1 MKIMVNLE
9 NTDNYQE
16 IEINENSYL
25 FELKQQLQYVFNIP
39 FNKIQISLNGQKIID
54 NSLLVKNLGI
64 NDSVLV
70 IKEEKNP
77 FSNFNSITSS
87 NNQNN
92 NQGNLGDIFSNFM
105 QNRRNPNSN
114 NNLNNN
120 LNNNNNFPFFQQQQ
134 NLGDLFS
141 SIMMGMRT
149 GNINNNFIQQNIAKE
164 MYIQNAI
171 KETKEKYLTNK
182 RELDALFKKNPTLA
196 EAIKNGNDKV
206 VEEYIRNRMKEI
218 EQEERKKRIEYM
230 NLLASD
236 PNDPNVQKKIE
247 EIIKQQNINENL
259 KYAEEYLP
267 ETLFAVHMLFIHL
280 EINKKK
286 IIALVDTGAQ
296 STIMSKELVEKCD
309 LMNLVDTRYSGI
321 AQGVGTSK
329 IIGTIHAAQLK
340 IHDKFLMCKITV
352 IENPTI
358 GFIFG
363 LDNMR
368 TYRCNI
374 DLGKNALIFPD
385 ANIKAEFLSDGELA
399 KIREDEEIEKEKE
412 DIQKAT
418 EASFQKK

>member
-16 IEINENSYL
+16 IEINENSTII
-25 FELKQQLQYVFNIP
+25 ELKQQLQFLFNIQ
-39 FNKIQISLNGQKIID
+39 FNKIQISLNGQTIND
-54 NSLLVKNLGI
+54 DSLTINNLGI

-70 IKEEKNP
+70 IKEIKSP
-77 FSNFNSITSS
+77 FNTITNST
-87 NNQNN
+87 NNQN
-92 NQGNLGDIFSNFM
+92 NLGDIFSNYM
-105 QNRRNPNSN
+105 SNRRNNIP
-114 NNLNNN
+114 
-120 LNNNNNFPFFQQQQ
+120 QQPQ

-141 SIMMGMRT
+141 SIMTGIRT
-149 GNINNNFIQQNIAKE
+149 GNILNNFNQQNYAKE
-164 MYIQNAI
+164 LYIQNAV

-182 RELDALFKKNPTLA
+182 RDLDALFKKNPQLA

-206 VEEYIRNRMKEI
+206 VEDYIRNRMKEI
-218 EQEERKKRIEYM
+218 EKEEMKRKMEYM

-247 EIIKQQNINENL
+247 EIIKQKNINENL

-280 EINKKK
+280 EINKKR

-296 STIMSKELVEKCD
+296 STIMSKELVEKCN

-340 IHDKFLMCKITV
+340 IQDKFLMCKITV

-385 ANIKAEFLSDGELA
+385 ANIKAQFLSDGELA
-399 KIREDEEIEKEKE
+399 KIREEEENQKEKE
-412 DIQKAT
+412 DLQKAT

>member
-16 IEINENSYL
+16 IEINENSNIN
-25 FELKQQLQYVFNIP
+25 ELKQQLQYVFNIP
-39 FNKIQISLNGQKIID
+39 FNKIQILLNGQIIND
-54 NSLLVKNLGI
+54 DSLTINNLGI

-70 IKEEKNP
+70 IKEVNSP
-77 FSNFNSITSS
+77 FQMLNSITR
-87 NNQNN
+87 NNIQP
-92 NQGNLGDIFSNFM
+92 Q
-105 QNRRNPNSN
+105 P
-114 NNLNNN
+114 
-120 LNNNNNFPFFQQQQ
+120 Q

-141 SIMMGMRT
+141 SIMTGMRT
-149 GNINNNFIQQNIAKE
+149 GNIANNFMQQNYAKE
-164 MYIQNAI
+164 LYIQNAV

-182 RELDALFKKNPTLA
+182 RDLDALFKKNPTLA

-206 VEEYIRNRMKEI
+206 VEEHIRNRMKEI
-218 EQEERKKRIEYM
+218 EQEEMKRKMEYM
-230 NLLASD
+230 KLLSSD

-247 EIIKQQNINENL
+247 EIIKQKNINENL

-296 STIMSKELVEKCD
+296 STIMSKELVEKCN

>member
-16 IEINENSYL
+16 IDINENSTII
-25 FELKQQLQYVFNIP
+25 ELKQQLQFLFNIQ
-39 FNKIQISLNGQKIID
+39 FNKIQISLNGQTIND
-54 NSLLVKNLGI
+54 DSLTINNLGI

-70 IKEEKNP
+70 IKEIKSP
-77 FSNFNSITSS
+77 FNTITNSN
-87 NNQNN
+87 NNQN
-92 NQGNLGDIFSNFM
+92 NLGDIFSNYM
-105 QNRRNPNSN
+105 SNRRNNIP
-114 NNLNNN
+114 
-120 LNNNNNFPFFQQQQ
+120 QQPQ

-141 SIMMGMRT
+141 SIMTGIRT
-149 GNINNNFIQQNIAKE
+149 GNILNNFNQQNYAKE
-164 MYIQNAI
+164 LYIQNAV

-182 RELDALFKKNPTLA
+182 RDLDALFKKNPQLA

-206 VEEYIRNRMKEI
+206 VEDYIRNRMKEI
-218 EQEERKKRIEYM
+218 EKEEMKRKMEYM

-247 EIIKQQNINENL
+247 EIIKQKNINENL

-280 EINKKK
+280 EINKKR

-296 STIMSKELVEKCD
+296 STIMSKELVEKCN

-340 IHDKFLMCKITV
+340 IQDKFLMCKITV

-385 ANIKAEFLSDGELA
+385 ANIKAQFLSDGELA
-399 KIREDEEIEKEKE
+399 KIREEEENQKENE
-412 DIQKAT
+412 DLQKAT

>member
-16 IEINENSYL
+16 IDINENSTII
-25 FELKQQLQYVFNIP
+25 ELKQQLQFLFNIQ
-39 FNKIQISLNGQKIID
+39 FNKIQISLNGQTIND
-54 NSLLVKNLGI
+54 DSLTINNLGI

-70 IKEEKNP
+70 IKEIKSP
-77 FSNFNSITSS
+77 FNTITNST
-87 NNQNN
+87 NNQN
-92 NQGNLGDIFSNFM
+92 NLGDIFSNYM
-105 QNRRNPNSN
+105 SNRRNNIP
-114 NNLNNN
+114 
-120 LNNNNNFPFFQQQQ
+120 QQPQ

-141 SIMMGMRT
+141 SIMTGIRT
-149 GNINNNFIQQNIAKE
+149 GNILNNFNQQNYAKE
-164 MYIQNAI
+164 LYIQNAV

-182 RELDALFKKNPTLA
+182 RDLDALFKKNPQLA

-206 VEEYIRNRMKEI
+206 VEDYIRNRMKEI
-218 EQEERKKRIEYM
+218 EKEEMKRKMEYM

-247 EIIKQQNINENL
+247 EIIKQKNINENL

-280 EINKKK
+280 EINKKR

-296 STIMSKELVEKCD
+296 STIMSKELVEKCN

-340 IHDKFLMCKITV
+340 IQDKFLMCKITV

-385 ANIKAEFLSDGELA
+385 ANIKAQFLSDGKLA
-399 KIREDEEIEKEKE
+399 KIREEEENQKENE
-412 DIQKAT
+412 DLQKAT

>member
-1 MKIMVNLE
+1 MVNLE

-105 QNRRNPNSN
+105 QNRRNPNTN
-114 NNLNNN
+114 NNLNTNT
-120 LNNNNNFPFFQQQQ
+120 NNNNFPFFQQQNPQ

-218 EQEERKKRIEYM
+218 EQEERKKKNRIYE
-230 NLLASD
+230 
-236 PNDPNVQKKIE
+236 
-247 EIIKQQNINENL
+247 
-259 KYAEEYLP
+259 
-267 ETLFAVHMLFIHL
+267 FI
-280 EINKKK
+280 
-286 IIALVDTGAQ
+286 
-296 STIMSKELVEKCD
+296 SK
-309 LMNLVDTRYSGI
+309 
-321 AQGVGTSK
+321 
-329 IIGTIHAAQLK
+329 
-340 IHDKFLMCKITV
+340 
-352 IENPTI
+352 
-358 GFIFG
+358 
-363 LDNMR
+363 
-368 TYRCNI
+368 
-374 DLGKNALIFPD
+374 
-385 ANIKAEFLSDGELA
+385 
-399 KIREDEEIEKEKE
+399 
-412 DIQKAT
+412 
-418 EASFQKK
+418 

>member
-16 IEINENSYL
+16 IEINENSNII
-25 FELKQQLQYVFNIP
+25 ELKQQLQYVFNIP
-39 FNKIQISLNGQKIID
+39 FNKIQISLNGQIIND
-54 NSLLVKNLGI
+54 NSLTINNLGI

-70 IKEEKNP
+70 IKEVNSP
-77 FSNFNSITSS
+77 FQMINSITSS
-87 NNQNN
+87 NNNNN

-105 QNRRNPNSN
+105 SNRRNNIQPQ
-114 NNLNNN
+114 
-120 LNNNNNFPFFQQQQ
+120 PQ

-141 SIMMGMRT
+141 SIMTGMRT
-149 GNINNNFIQQNIAKE
+149 GNIANNFMQQNYAKE
-164 MYIQNAI
+164 LYIQNAV

-182 RELDALFKKNPTLA
+182 RDLDALFKKNPTLA

-206 VEEYIRNRMKEI
+206 VEQYIRNRMKEI
-218 EQEERKKRIEYM
+218 EQEEMKRKMEYM
-230 NLLASD
+230 KLLSSD

-247 EIIKQQNINENL
+247 EIIKQKNINQNL

-286 IIALVDTGAQ
+286 VIALVDTGAQ
-296 STIMSKELVEKCD
+296 STIMSKELVEKCN

-340 IHDKFLMCKITV
+340 IDDKFLMCKITV

>member
-16 IEINENSYL
+16 IDINENSTII
-25 FELKQQLQYVFNIP
+25 ELKQQLQFLFNIQ
-39 FNKIQISLNGQKIID
+39 FNKIQISLNGQTIND
-54 NSLLVKNLGI
+54 DSLTINNLGI

-70 IKEEKNP
+70 IKEIKSP
-77 FSNFNSITSS
+77 FNTITNST
-87 NNQNN
+87 NNQN
-92 NQGNLGDIFSNFM
+92 NLGDIFSNYM
-105 QNRRNPNSN
+105 SNRRNNIP
-114 NNLNNN
+114 
-120 LNNNNNFPFFQQQQ
+120 QQPQ

-141 SIMMGMRT
+141 SIMTGIRT
-149 GNINNNFIQQNIAKE
+149 GNILNNFNQQNYAKE
-164 MYIQNAI
+164 LYIQNAV

-182 RELDALFKKNPTLA
+182 RDLDALFQKNPQLA

-206 VEEYIRNRMKEI
+206 VEDYIRNRMKEI
-218 EQEERKKRIEYM
+218 EKEEMKRKMEYM

-247 EIIKQQNINENL
+247 EIIKQKNINENL

-280 EINKKK
+280 EINKKR

-296 STIMSKELVEKCD
+296 STIMSKELVEKCN

-340 IHDKFLMCKITV
+340 IQDKFLMCKITV

-385 ANIKAEFLSDGELA
+385 ANIKAQFLSDGELA
-399 KIREDEEIEKEKE
+399 KIREEEENQKENE
-412 DIQKAT
+412 DLQKAT

>member
-16 IEINENSYL
+16 IEINENSNL
-25 FELKQQLQYVFNIP
+25 IELKQQLQYVFNIP
-39 FNKIQISLNGQKIID
+39 FNKIQIFLNGQKIID
-54 NSLLVKNLGI
+54 NSLLVKYLGI

-70 IKEEKNP
+70 IKEESNP
-77 FSNFNSITSS
+77 FNSITSS
-87 NNQNN
+87 NNTNN

-114 NNLNNN
+114 NNMN
-120 LNNNNNFPFFQQQQ
+120 NNNNNFPFFQQQQ
-134 NLGDLFS
+134 FPQNQNLGDLFS
-141 SIMMGMRT
+141 NIMMGMRT
-149 GNINNNFIQQNIAKE
+149 GNINNSFMQQNIAKE

-267 ETLFAVHMLFIHL
+267 ETLFSVHMLFIHL

-340 IHDKFLMCKITV
+340 IKDKFLMCKITV

-374 DLGKNALIFPD
+374 DLGQNALIFPD
-385 ANIKAEFLSDGELA
+385 SGIKTEFLSDGEIA
-399 KIREDEEIEKEKE
+399 KIREEEEIQKENE
-412 DIQKAT
+412 DLQKAT
-418 EASFQKK
+418 ENSFNKK

>member
-16 IEINENSYL
+16 IDINENSTII
-25 FELKQQLQYVFNIP
+25 ELKQQLQFLFNIQ
-39 FNKIQISLNGQKIID
+39 FNKIQISLNGQTIND
-54 NSLLVKNLGI
+54 DSLTINNLGI

-70 IKEEKNP
+70 IKEIKSP
-77 FSNFNSITSS
+77 FNTITNST
-87 NNQNN
+87 NNQN
-92 NQGNLGDIFSNFM
+92 NLGDIFSNYM
-105 QNRRNPNSN
+105 SNRRNNIP
-114 NNLNNN
+114 
-120 LNNNNNFPFFQQQQ
+120 QQPQ

-141 SIMMGMRT
+141 SIMTGIRT
-149 GNINNNFIQQNIAKE
+149 GNILNNFNQQNYAKE
-164 MYIQNAI
+164 LYIQNAV

-182 RELDALFKKNPTLA
+182 RDLDALFKKNPQLA

-206 VEEYIRNRMKEI
+206 VEDYIRNRMKEI
-218 EQEERKKRIEYM
+218 EKEEMKRKMEYM

-247 EIIKQQNINENL
+247 EIIKQKNINENL

-280 EINKKK
+280 EINKKR

-296 STIMSKELVEKCD
+296 STIMSKELVEKCN

-340 IHDKFLMCKITV
+340 IQDKFLMCKITV

-385 ANIKAEFLSDGELA
+385 ANIKAQFLSDGELA
-399 KIREDEEIEKEKE
+399 KIREEEENQKENE
-412 DIQKAT
+412 DLQKAT

>member
-16 IEINENSYL
+16 IDINENSTII
-25 FELKQQLQYVFNIP
+25 ELKQQLQFLFNIQ
-39 FNKIQISLNGQKIID
+39 FNKIQISLNGQTIND
-54 NSLLVKNLGI
+54 DSLTINNLGI

-70 IKEEKNP
+70 IKEIKSP
-77 FSNFNSITSS
+77 FNTITNST
-87 NNQNN
+87 NNQN
-92 NQGNLGDIFSNFM
+92 NLGDIFSNYM
-105 QNRRNPNSN
+105 SNRRNNIP
-114 NNLNNN
+114 
-120 LNNNNNFPFFQQQQ
+120 QQPQ

-141 SIMMGMRT
+141 SIMTGIRT
-149 GNINNNFIQQNIAKE
+149 GNILNNFNQQNYAKE
-164 MYIQNAI
+164 LYIQNAV

-182 RELDALFKKNPTLA
+182 RDLEALFKKNPQLA

-206 VEEYIRNRMKEI
+206 VEDYIRNRMKEI
-218 EQEERKKRIEYM
+218 EKEEMKRKMEYM

-247 EIIKQQNINENL
+247 EIIKQKNINENL

-280 EINKKK
+280 EINKKR

-296 STIMSKELVEKCD
+296 STIMSKELVEKCN

-340 IHDKFLMCKITV
+340 IQDKFLMCKITV

-385 ANIKAEFLSDGELA
+385 ANIKAQFLSDGELA
-399 KIREDEEIEKEKE
+399 KIREEEENQKENE
-412 DIQKAT
+412 DLQKAT

>member
-1 MKIMVNLE
+1 
-9 NTDNYQE
+9 
-16 IEINENSYL
+16 
-25 FELKQQLQYVFNIP
+25 
-39 FNKIQISLNGQKIID
+39 LNGQTIND
-54 NSLLVKNLGI
+54 DSLTINNLGI

-70 IKEEKNP
+70 IKEIKSP
-77 FSNFNSITSS
+77 FNTITNST
-87 NNQNN
+87 NNQN
-92 NQGNLGDIFSNFM
+92 NLGDIFSNYM
-105 QNRRNPNSN
+105 SNRRNNIP
-114 NNLNNN
+114 
-120 LNNNNNFPFFQQQQ
+120 QQPQ

-141 SIMMGMRT
+141 SIMTGIRT
-149 GNINNNFIQQNIAKE
+149 GNILNNFNQQNYAKE
-164 MYIQNAI
+164 LYIQNAV

-182 RELDALFKKNPTLA
+182 RDLDALFKKNPQLA

-206 VEEYIRNRMKEI
+206 VEDYIRNRMKEI
-218 EQEERKKRIEYM
+218 EKEEMKRKMEYM

-247 EIIKQQNINENL
+247 EIIKQKNINENL

-280 EINKKK
+280 EINKKR

-296 STIMSKELVEKCD
+296 STIMSKELVEKCN

-340 IHDKFLMCKITV
+340 IQDKFLMCKITV

-385 ANIKAEFLSDGELA
+385 ANIKAQFLSDGELA
-399 KIREDEEIEKEKE
+399 KIREEEENQKENE
-412 DIQKAT
+412 DLQKAT

>member
-1 MKIMVNLE
+1 M
-9 NTDNYQE
+9 
-16 IEINENSYL
+16 
-25 FELKQQLQYVFNIP
+25 
-39 FNKIQISLNGQKIID
+39 
-54 NSLLVKNLGI
+54 
-64 NDSVLV
+64 
-70 IKEEKNP
+70 
-77 FSNFNSITSS
+77 
-87 NNQNN
+87 
-92 NQGNLGDIFSNFM
+92 
-105 QNRRNPNSN
+105 
-114 NNLNNN
+114 
-120 LNNNNNFPFFQQQQ
+120 
-134 NLGDLFS
+134 
-141 SIMMGMRT
+141 
-149 GNINNNFIQQNIAKE
+149 
-164 MYIQNAI
+164 
-171 KETKEKYLTNK
+171 
-182 RELDALFKKNPTLA
+182 
-196 EAIKNGNDKV
+196 
-206 VEEYIRNRMKEI
+206 
-218 EQEERKKRIEYM
+218 EYM
-230 NLLASD
+230 KLLSSD

-247 EIIKQQNINENL
+247 EIIKQKNINENL

-286 IIALVDTGAQ
+286 VIALVDTGAQ
-296 STIMSKELVEKCD
+296 STIMSKELVEKCN

>member
-16 IEINENSYL
+16 IDINENSTII
-25 FELKQQLQYVFNIP
+25 ELKQQLQFLFNIQ
-39 FNKIQISLNGQKIID
+39 FNKIQISLNGQTIND
-54 NSLLVKNLGI
+54 DSLTINNLGI

-70 IKEEKNP
+70 IKEIKSP
-77 FSNFNSITSS
+77 FNTITNST
-87 NNQNN
+87 NNQN
-92 NQGNLGDIFSNFM
+92 NLGDIFSNYM
-105 QNRRNPNSN
+105 SNRRNNIP
-114 NNLNNN
+114 
-120 LNNNNNFPFFQQQQ
+120 QQPQ

-141 SIMMGMRT
+141 SIMTGIRT
-149 GNINNNFIQQNIAKE
+149 GNILNNFNQQNYAKE
-164 MYIQNAI
+164 LYIQNAV

-182 RELDALFKKNPTLA
+182 RDLDALFKKNPQLA

-206 VEEYIRNRMKEI
+206 VEDYIRNRMKEI
-218 EQEERKKRIEYM
+218 EKEEMKRKMEYM

-247 EIIKQQNINENL
+247 EIIKQKNINENL

-286 IIALVDTGAQ
+286 IIDLVDTGAQ
-296 STIMSKELVEKCD
+296 STIMSKELVEKCN

-340 IHDKFLMCKITV
+340 IQDKFLMCKITV

-385 ANIKAEFLSDGELA
+385 ANIKAQFLSDGELA
-399 KIREDEEIEKEKE
+399 KIREEE
-412 DIQKAT
+412 
-418 EASFQKK
+418 

>member
-16 IEINENSYL
+16 IDINENSTII
-25 FELKQQLQYVFNIP
+25 ELKQQLQFLFNIQ
-39 FNKIQISLNGQKIID
+39 FNKIQISLNGQTIND
-54 NSLLVKNLGI
+54 DSLTINNLGI

-70 IKEEKNP
+70 IKEIKSP
-77 FSNFNSITSS
+77 FNTITNST
-87 NNQNN
+87 NNQN
-92 NQGNLGDIFSNFM
+92 NLGDIFSNYM
-105 QNRRNPNSN
+105 SNRRNNIP
-114 NNLNNN
+114 
-120 LNNNNNFPFFQQQQ
+120 QQQQ

-141 SIMMGMRT
+141 SIMTGIRT
-149 GNINNNFIQQNIAKE
+149 GNILNNFNQQNYAKE
-164 MYIQNAI
+164 LYIQNAV

-182 RELDALFKKNPTLA
+182 RDLDALFKKNPQLA

-206 VEEYIRNRMKEI
+206 VEDYIRNRMKEI
-218 EQEERKKRIEYM
+218 EKEEMKRKMEYM

-247 EIIKQQNINENL
+247 EIIKQKNINENL

-280 EINKKK
+280 EINKKR

-296 STIMSKELVEKCD
+296 STIMSKELVEKCN

-340 IHDKFLMCKITV
+340 IQDKFLMCKITV

-385 ANIKAEFLSDGELA
+385 ANIKAQFLSDGEFA
-399 KIREDEEIEKEKE
+399 KIREEEEN
-412 DIQKAT
+412 
-418 EASFQKK
+418 

>member
-16 IEINENSYL
+16 IDINENSTII
-25 FELKQQLQYVFNIP
+25 ELKQQLQFLFNIQ
-39 FNKIQISLNGQKIID
+39 FNKIQISLNGQTIND
-54 NSLLVKNLGI
+54 DSLTINNLGI

-70 IKEEKNP
+70 IKEIKSP
-77 FSNFNSITSS
+77 FNTITNSN
-87 NNQNN
+87 NNQN
-92 NQGNLGDIFSNFM
+92 NLGDIFSNYM
-105 QNRRNPNSN
+105 SNRRNNIP
-114 NNLNNN
+114 
-120 LNNNNNFPFFQQQQ
+120 QQPQ

-141 SIMMGMRT
+141 SIMTGIRT
-149 GNINNNFIQQNIAKE
+149 GNILNNFNQQNYAKE
-164 MYIQNAI
+164 LYIQNAV

-182 RELDALFKKNPTLA
+182 RDLDALFKKNPQLA

-206 VEEYIRNRMKEI
+206 VEDYIRNRMKEI
-218 EQEERKKRIEYM
+218 EKEEMKRKMEYM

-247 EIIKQQNINENL
+247 EIIKQKNINENL

-296 STIMSKELVEKCD
+296 STIMSKELVEKCN

-340 IHDKFLMCKITV
+340 IQDKFLMCKITV

-385 ANIKAEFLSDGELA
+385 ANIKAQFLSDGELA
-399 KIREDEEIEKEKE
+399 KIREEEENQKENE
-412 DIQKAT
+412 DLQKAT

>member
-16 IEINENSYL
+16 IDINENSTII
-25 FELKQQLQYVFNIP
+25 ELKQQLQFLFNIQ
-39 FNKIQISLNGQKIID
+39 FNKIQISLNGQTIND
-54 NSLLVKNLGI
+54 DSLTINNLGI

-70 IKEEKNP
+70 IKEIKSP
-77 FSNFNSITSS
+77 FNTITNST
-87 NNQNN
+87 NNQN
-92 NQGNLGDIFSNFM
+92 NLGDIFSNYM
-105 QNRRNPNSN
+105 SNRRNNIP
-114 NNLNNN
+114 
-120 LNNNNNFPFFQQQQ
+120 QQPQ

-141 SIMMGMRT
+141 SIMTGIRT
-149 GNINNNFIQQNIAKE
+149 GNILNNFNQQNYAKE
-164 MYIQNAI
+164 LYIQNAV

-182 RELDALFKKNPTLA
+182 RDLDALFKKNPQLA

-206 VEEYIRNRMKEI
+206 VEDYIRNRMKEI
-218 EQEERKKRIEYM
+218 EKEEMKRKMEYM

-247 EIIKQQNINENL
+247 EIIKQKNINENL

-296 STIMSKELVEKCD
+296 STIMSKELVEICN

-340 IHDKFLMCKITV
+340 IQDKFLMCKITV

-385 ANIKAEFLSDGELA
+385 ANIKAQFLSDGELA
-399 KIREDEEIEKEKE
+399 KIREEEENQKENE
-412 DIQKAT
+412 DLQKAT

>member
-16 IEINENSYL
+16 IDINENSTII
-25 FELKQQLQYVFNIP
+25 ELKQQLQFLFNIQ
-39 FNKIQISLNGQKIID
+39 FNKIQISLNGQTIND
-54 NSLLVKNLGI
+54 DSLTINNLGI

-70 IKEEKNP
+70 IKEIKSP
-77 FSNFNSITSS
+77 FNTITNST
-87 NNQNN
+87 NNQN
-92 NQGNLGDIFSNFM
+92 NLGDIFSNYM
-105 QNRRNPNSN
+105 SNRRNNIP
-114 NNLNNN
+114 
-120 LNNNNNFPFFQQQQ
+120 QQPQ

-141 SIMMGMRT
+141 SIMTGIRT
-149 GNINNNFIQQNIAKE
+149 GNILNNFNQQNYAKE
-164 MYIQNAI
+164 LYIQNAV

-182 RELDALFKKNPTLA
+182 RDLDALFKKNPQLA

-206 VEEYIRNRMKEI
+206 VEDYIRNRMKEI
-218 EQEERKKRIEYM
+218 EKEEMKRKMEYM

-247 EIIKQQNINENL
+247 EIIKQKNINENL

-280 EINKKK
+280 EINKKR

-296 STIMSKELVEKCD
+296 STIMSKELVEKCN

-340 IHDKFLMCKITV
+340 IQDKFLMCKITV

-385 ANIKAEFLSDGELA
+385 ANIKAQFVSDGEVA
-399 KIREDEEIEKEKE
+399 KIREEEENQKENE
-412 DIQKAT
+412 DLQKAT

>member
-16 IEINENSYL
+16 IEINEHSTII
-25 FELKQQLQYVFNIP
+25 ELKQQLQYVFNIQ
-39 FNKIQISLNGQKIID
+39 FNKIQISLNGQVISD
-54 NSLLVKNLGI
+54 DSLTINNLGI

-70 IKEEKNP
+70 IKEIKGSSM
-77 FSNFNSITSS
+77 FDSISNSN
-87 NNQNN
+87 NNQN
-92 NQGNLGDIFSNFM
+92 NLGDIFSNYM
-105 QNRRNPNSN
+105 SNRRNNIP
-114 NNLNNN
+114 
-120 LNNNNNFPFFQQQQ
+120 QQPQ

-141 SIMMGMRT
+141 SIMTGIRT
-149 GNINNNFIQQNIAKE
+149 GNILNNFNQQNYAKE
-164 MYIQNAI
+164 LYIQNAV

-182 RELDALFKKNPTLA
+182 RDLDALFKKNPKLA

-206 VEEYIRNRMKEI
+206 VEEFIRNRMKEI
-218 EQEERKKRIEYM
+218 EKEEMKKKMEYM

-247 EIIKQQNINENL
+247 EIIKQKNINENL

-340 IHDKFLMCKITV
+340 IGDKFLMCKITV

-368 TYRCNI
+368 TYRCSI

-385 ANIKAEFLSDGELA
+385 ANIKAQFLSDGELA
-399 KIREDEEIEKEKE
+399 KIREEEEIQKEKE
-412 DIQKAT
+412 DLQKAT
-418 EASFQKK
+418 EASFEKK